1 MAHQMTVL
9 YHHPGDAA
17 AFDAHYESTHAPLAA
32 TIPGLRSYDV
42 LRPVPNPGE
51 EKPAFHLLASL
62 TFDDEVAFGAAMTS
76 DEGKA
81 AVKDLANFASGGVTI
96 ASGPV
101 TTVV

>member
-9 YHHPGDAA
+9 YHHPDDVA

-51 EKPAFHLLASL
+51 DKPVFHLLASL

-76 DEGKA
+76 DQGRA
-81 AVKDLANFASGGVTI
+81 AVADLANFASGGVTI

>member
-9 YHHPGDAA
+9 YHHPDDAA
-17 AFDAHYESTHAPLAA
+17 AFDAHYDATHAPLAA

-51 EKPAFHLLASL
+51 DKPVFHLLASL
-62 TFDDEVAFGAAMTS
+62 TFDDEAAFGAAMTS
-76 DEGKA
+76 DQGRA
-81 AVKDLANFASGGVTI
+81 AVADLANFASGGVTI

>member
-9 YHHPGDAA
+9 YHHPDDAA
-17 AFDAHYESTHAPLAA
+17 DFDAHYESTHAPLAA
-32 TIPGLRSYDV
+32 TIPGLRSYSV
-42 LRPVPNPGE
+42 LRPVANPGE
-51 EKPAFHLLASL
+51 DRPAYHLLASL

-96 ASGPV
+96 ASGPA
-101 TTVV
+101 TTIV

>member
-9 YHHPGDAA
+9 YHHPDDVA
-17 AFDAHYESTHAPLAA
+17 AFDAHYEATHAPLAA
-32 TIPGLRSYDV
+32 AIPGLRSYAV

-51 EKPAFHLLASL
+51 DRPVFHLLASL

-96 ASGPV
+96 ASGSV
-101 TTVV
+101 TTIV